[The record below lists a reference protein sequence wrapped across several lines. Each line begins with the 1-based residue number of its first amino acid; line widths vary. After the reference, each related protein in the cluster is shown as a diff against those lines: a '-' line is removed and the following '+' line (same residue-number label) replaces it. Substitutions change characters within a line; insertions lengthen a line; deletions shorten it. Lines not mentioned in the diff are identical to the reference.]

1 MKRLSFLLILPL
13 LVTGCAN
20 NAEKVEAG
28 STATIYFVSDTPRG
42 FKLFSEKREFPKSEY
57 LSKQII
63 SDLIT
68 GKITPKDPNYV
79 NLWGSSN
86 SVNSITS
93 ANLVATIDL
102 GNIFLNVGSE
112 SEQRAIDQI
121 VWTYLEFN
129 TAIKSVRFTVNGKAV
144 ESFAGHV
151 DTTKE
156 FTRAPSYEVLNPL
169 QISSF
174 NEGDVLSNPIKISG
188 EACTFEANVFWR
200 ISKDGKVLKEDSTT
214 AAIACPDRSAWSITL
229 DKLDPGSYK
238 FEVIEY
244 SAEDG
249 SLFAIDDKNFTV
261 K

>member
-1 MKRLSFLLILPL
+1 MKRIALFLILPL
-13 LVTGCAN
+13 LLTSCA
-20 NAEKVEAG
+20 KDTDSVQLG
-28 STATIYFVSDTPRG
+28 GQATIYFVSDTPRG
-42 FKLFSEKREFPKSEY
+42 FKLFSEKREFPKSED

-63 SDLIT
+63 SDLVS

-79 NLWGSSN
+79 NLWGNSNVLNSISSSN
-86 SVNSITS
+86 S
-93 ANLVATIDL
+93 VATIDL
-102 GNIFLNVGSE
+102 GNISLNVGSE

-129 TAIKSVRFTVNGKAV
+129 TSIKSVRFTVNGKTV

-151 DTTKE
+151 DTTQE
-156 FTRAPSYEVLNPL
+156 FMRAPDYEVLNPL
-169 QISSF
+169 QISSI
-174 NEGDVLSNPIKISG
+174 NEGDVLSNPIEISG

-200 ISKDGKVLKEDSTT
+200 LSKDGKVLKESSTT
-214 AAIACPDRSAWSITL
+214 AGMACPERSAWSLKL
-229 DKLDPGSYK
+229 DKLVPGSYK
-238 FEVIEY
+238 FEAIEF

>member
-1 MKRLSFLLILPL
+1 MKRLSLVLILPL
-13 LVTGCAN
+13 LLTGCAN
-20 NAEKVEAG
+20 NAEKVESG

-42 FKLFSEKREFPKSEY
+42 FKLFSEKREFPKSED

-63 SDLIT
+63 SDLVS
-68 GKITPKDPNYV
+68 GKIAPKDPNYV
-79 NLWGSSN
+79 NLWGSTN
-86 SVNSITS
+86 SVNSITTENS
-93 ANLVATIDL
+93 IATIDL
-102 GNIFLNVGSE
+102 GNISLNVGSE

-129 TAIKSVRFTVNGKAV
+129 TSIKSVRFTANGKTI

-156 FTRAPSYEVLNPL
+156 FMRAPDYEVLNPL
-169 QISSF
+169 QISSI
-174 NEGDVLSNPIKISG
+174 NEGDELSNPIKISG

-200 ISKDGKVLKEDSTT
+200 LSKDGKVLKEGSTT
-214 AAIACPDRSAWSITL
+214 AGMACPERSAWSVTL
-229 DKLDPGSYK
+229 DKLNPGSYK
-238 FEVIEY
+238 FETIEF

-249 SLFAIDDKNFTV
+249 SLFAIDDKNFKV

>member
-1 MKRLSFLLILPL
+1 MKRIALLLVLPL
-13 LVTGCAN
+13 LLTGCAN

-42 FKLFSEKREFPKSEY
+42 FKLSSEKREFLKSGDLAKE
-57 LSKQII
+57 II
-63 SDLIT
+63 SDLVS

-79 NLWGSSN
+79 NLWGSTN

-93 ANLVATIDL
+93 SNSVATIDL
-102 GNIFLNVGSE
+102 GNISLNVGSE
-112 SEQRAIDQI
+112 GEQRAINQI

-129 TAIKSVRFTVNGKAV
+129 TAIKSVRFTVNGEKV

-151 DTTKE
+151 DTTGE
-156 FTRAPSYEVLNPL
+156 FSRALSYEVLNPL

-200 ISKDGKVLKEDSTT
+200 LSKDGKVLKEDSTT

-238 FEVIEY
+238 FEVVEY